1 MLWTVACQ
9 ASLFMGFSRQEY
21 WNGLPCPPPG
31 YLPHPGIEPCLL
43 CLLHWQAGSLPLAKM
58 YIVEIGI
65 ERSLYREKK
74 NLTNT
79 SSAKLTKTIS
89 SVINHIQ
96 VCYLN
101 MMFWRELKKK
111 QLLELMSL
119 ARLWDII
126 LIYETNL
133 FVYTSN
139 KQPDI
144 EI

>member
-1 MLWTVACQ
+1 M
-9 ASLFMGFSRQEY
+9 SLMSPA
-21 WNGLPCPPPG
+21 L
-31 YLPHPGIEPCLL
+31 
-43 CLLHWQAGSLPLAKM
+43 AGRLFTTSKNVHSGNRDRKITLQK
-58 YIVEIGI
+58 
-65 ERSLYREKK
+65 KK

-111 QLLELMSL
+111 KKLLELMSL